1 MNSTREYAMELDD
14 LKDVWKRM
22 DRRLQQQ
29 HDIQMQQHREKKL
42 ERVQRS
48 LRPLVWGQRLQ
59 ILFGIVMI
67 VLGVSAWRNEMGSIA
82 LIVAGITLHAYGVVT
97 LIAGAILLGQ
107 LRRIDHA
114 APVLA
119 IQKQLAHLRRL
130 YVIGGMTV
138 GLAWWLLWVPFVMAF
153 FHWLVGVDIH
163 NHMKPMIYGGLV
175 FGVLGIM
182 ATGWFHR
189 WARRPERAALGKAW
203 DDSLTGASLRKAGAV
218 VDELAQFER
227 E

>member
-1 MNSTREYAMELDD
+1 MELDD

-22 DRRLQQQ
+22 DRRLEQQ
-29 HDIQMQQHREKKL
+29 HEIQMQQHRETKL
-42 ERVQRS
+42 ERARRN

-59 ILFGIVMI
+59 ILFGIAMI
-67 VLGVSAWRNEMGSIA
+67 VLGVNAWRNDIDSIA
-82 LIVAGITLHAYGVVT
+82 LIVAGITLHVYGVVT
-97 LIAGAILLGQ
+97 IIAAGLMLEQ

-119 IQKQLAHLRRL
+119 IQKQLAHLRRI
-130 YVIGGMTV
+130 YVVGGAAV
-138 GLAWWLLWVPFVMAF
+138 GLVWWLLWIPFAMAF
-153 FHWLVGVDIH
+153 FYWLVGIDIH
-163 NHMKPMIYGGLV
+163 NHMKPMIYGSLIGGV
-175 FGVLGIM
+175 IGVL

-189 WARRPERAALGKAW
+189 WARRPERAAFGKAW
-203 DDSLTGASLRKAGAV
+203 DESLTGSSLRKAGAV

>member
-1 MNSTREYAMELDD
+1 MNSAKKYTMELDD
-14 LKDVWKRM
+14 LKHAWKRM
-22 DRRLQQQ
+22 DRRLEQQ
-29 HDIQMQQHREKKL
+29 HEIQMQLHRETRL
-42 ERVQRS
+42 ERVGRS

-59 ILFGIVMI
+59 ILFGIAMI
-67 VLGVSAWRNEMGSIA
+67 LLGVNAWRNDIDSIA
-82 LIVAGITLHAYGVVT
+82 LIVAGIALHVYGVAT
-97 LIAGAILLGQ
+97 IIAAGIMLGQ

-119 IQKQLAHLRRL
+119 IQKQLARLRRI
-130 YVIGGMTV
+130 YVISGMAV
-138 GLAWWLLWVPFVMAF
+138 GLTWWLLWVPSAMAF
-153 FHWLVGVDIH
+153 FYWLFGIDIH
-163 NHMKPMIYGGLV
+163 HHMKPMIYGGLIG
-175 FGVLGIM
+175 GVIGML

-189 WARRPERAALGKAW
+189 WARRPERAAFGKAW

>member
-1 MNSTREYAMELDD
+1 MNSAKKYTMELDD

-22 DRRLQQQ
+22 DRRLEQQ
-29 HDIQMQQHREKKL
+29 HEIQMQQHRETKL
-42 ERVQRS
+42 ERARRS

-59 ILFGIVMI
+59 ILFGIAMI
-67 VLGVSAWRNEMGSIA
+67 VLGVQAWRNDIDSIA
-82 LIVAGITLHAYGVVT
+82 LIVAGITLHVYGVAT
-97 LIAGAILLGQ
+97 IIAAGMMLGQ

-119 IQKQLAHLRRL
+119 IQKQLARLRRI
-130 YVIGGMTV
+130 YVISGMAV
-138 GLAWWLLWVPFVMAF
+138 GLTWWLLWIPSAMAF
-153 FHWLVGVDIH
+153 FYWLVGIDIH
-163 NHMKPMIYGGLV
+163 NHMKPMIYGSLI
-175 FGVLGIM
+175 FGVLGLF
-182 ATGWFHR
+182 ATWWFHR
-189 WARRPERAALGKAW
+189 WARRPERAAFGKAW